1 MTLPVCVG
9 EHLTITEDGKLRLA
23 PWSVPRNVVDVK
35 IPSGGDTRSLLQT
48 DQLPGRLLMNK
59 QVQYTNDTPIELDV
73 RILVTR
79 RWRRWVTSNP
89 NAVQFRDR
97 WTWAV
102 TEAAALEPNQ
112 PAVPLTTSLFNGQ
125 VGSASDLGSNS
136 VAEPEPGQFRHWY
149 GTGTSE
155 EWPVTLKPR
164 ETIRV
169 WYRQYAWTPGPFSNN
184 ANKNAPRHEAEAGYS
199 RLAVWTFPLAG
210 KLVTG

>member
-79 RWRRWVTSNP
+79 RWRRWVG
-89 NAVQFRDR
+89 Q
-97 WTWAV
+97 
-102 TEAAALEPNQ
+102 AAAVARCVRPGVE
-112 PAVPLTTSLFNGQ
+112 VGRVQ
-125 VGSASDLGSNS
+125 VG
-136 VAEPEPGQFRHWY
+136 
-149 GTGTSE
+149 
-155 EWPVTLKPR
+155 
-164 ETIRV
+164 RV
-169 WYRQYAWTPGPFSNN
+169 R
-184 ANKNAPRHEAEAGYS
+184 
-199 RLAVWTFPLAG
+199 
-210 KLVTG
+210 

>member
-9 EHLTITEDGKLRLA
+9 EHLTITPEGKLRLA

-35 IPSGGDTRSLLQT
+35 ILSGGDGKILRT
-48 DQLPGRLLMNK
+48 DELPGRLLMDRK
-59 QVQYTNDTPIELDV
+59 VEYRNDTPIDQDI

-102 TEAAALEPNQ
+102 TPADALEPIM

-125 VGSASDLGSNS
+125 VGGAGDLGSNS
-136 VAEPEPGQFRHWY
+136 VAEPEPGQFRQWY

-155 EWPVTLKPR
+155 EWPAMLKPQ

-184 ANKNAPRHEAEAGYS
+184 ANKNAPRHEAEAGWS
-199 RLAVWTFPLAG
+199 RLAIWTYPGAG